1 MEPMNAREPCSDVCS
16 LCEDACAGGGDA
28 GKTGRTGQT
37 GRVCGWRGRRRRE
50 RKEVRVR
57 GGSGREIGAK
67 TSPSKKQK
75 RDSLC
80 NGVRVIRIC

>member
-28 GKTGRTGQT
+28 GKTRQGA
-37 GRVCGWRGRRRRE
+37 CGWRGRKRRE

-57 GGSGREIGAK
+57 GGRGREIGAK

-80 NGVRVIRIC
+80 NGVRVGVIRIC